1 MSEEKGRETNAAGA
15 DEAGP
20 EVMDQENIDAIEGS
34 DWETAGADTGGGE
47 PLEEEGTRLLKTE
60 LARLND
66 QLLRQAAEYQNYRRR
81 ADRERV
87 TLIQAGRADVAAG
100 LLDVLDD
107 FERTLEA
114 SRQIEDGSGAVKALV
129 NGVELVYRKM
139 WDSLRSQ
146 GLERIEAKGQPFS
159 EDEHEAMLQQPAPE
173 GVEPGTVLDEIQP
186 GYRMGDRVLR
196 HTKVIVAN

>member
-1 MSEEKGRETNAAGA
+1 
-15 DEAGP
+15 
-20 EVMDQENIDAIEGS
+20 MDQENIDAIEGS